1 MYGSRAAGRTLVGR
15 LTDFEQLVQSEAAA
29 NIEIASDGSCS

>member
-1 MYGSRAAGRTLVGR
+1 MYGSRAAGRILVCI

-29 NIEIASDGSCS
+29 NVEIASDGSCS